1 MITEGYQLRESYTKV
16 CKTKTHHYIYIYTVL
31 IQPGLKTLQSPAH
44 VLYAHC
50 DATQN
55 MGQKHSKQYGM
66 LLLMCF

>member
-1 MITEGYQLRESYTKV
+1 MYY
-16 CKTKTHHYIYIYTVL
+16 Y

-44 VLYAHC
+44 VRYAHC